1 MPQVGARVISLLRD
15 ARLHQEGLSVAGL
28 ALLLCLFVATV
39 AGASR
44 GLGDEVAV
52 QLQPLADASG
62 RAAVLS
68 ADERA
73 LLIPGG
79 RARDTSARLRFNL
92 PSDIGDQSRWV
103 VWIGRNPVDAILL
116 QRGDWRSAQHDF
128 FAPADDTGILPSG
141 FQFPLPADWR
151 GDIELD
157 VHASGTLRSAL
168 RVKVLRESAAMR
180 VEQRGAALAAAIY
193 AALFTLA
200 LLTLALF
207 GAARDRI
214 YLLFFG
220 ATTAALLL
228 LSAEN
233 GHLYQLPVFGQLS
246 AWRGQG
252 IWALGLVYLAVTLQ
266 LVLRYAETGKSM
278 PRFERLVDRYSIALS
293 ILAAI
298 CLLGLSIVDALLP
311 ALGTFAWVTAAVLG
325 LVVIVDGARRRV
337 QMAWPIALLVALTVI
352 SVFTTE
358 VVMRGR
364 WIDPVWLRYAYQMVL
379 VASAAVLAVG
389 LISRISEYRNQR
401 DRDQLARVDSERR
414 MRREAARADL
424 NTALQTKLRALAPG
438 DVEWAA
444 FRLLLDHLVPH
455 VPVEFASVMVYG
467 YQGQD
472 IQVVVPQSHKHAV
485 DEIVERRLLP
495 LKRHAGNGMPLQQPV
510 TVATEQSVVAMEAV
524 VPLSIRAPA
533 WGVLLLHRTGGDG
546 FSTDELA
553 LAGEFSRL
561 TLLHIEQALAAI
573 NLRRSAELDALTGTF
588 NRRTID
594 QWLVRSFAD
603 ADRDRLPISVLF
615 VDMDHFKSIND
626 KQGHACGDHC
636 LRQVAATLRGALS
649 EGDMLGRYG
658 GEEFIAVLP
667 GREGAAGRMM
677 GEQLRAA
684 IERMQIEWEGQPIRL
699 TVSVGVAT
707 RLQSEEKPAATV
719 DRADKALY
727 AAKRGGRNCVHVAPA
742 VFS

>member
-1 MPQVGARVISLLRD
+1 MPAGADMMSWLRD
-15 ARLHQEGLSVAGL
+15 ARLHQEGLSAAGL
-28 ALLLCLFVATV
+28 ALLLCLFMATV

-44 GLGDEVAV
+44 GLGGEVAV
-52 QLQPLADASG
+52 QLRPLADAEG
-62 RAAVLS
+62 RPSQIS
-68 ADERA
+68 ADGHA
-73 LLIPGG
+73 LLLPGG
-79 RARDTSARLRFNL
+79 RGRTGSARLRFSL
-92 PSDIGDQSRWV
+92 PDDGGGQSRWV
-103 VWIGRNPVDAILL
+103 VWIGRMPVDALVV
-116 QRGDWRSAQHDF
+116 QRDGWRSVQRDF
-128 FAPADDTGILPSG
+128 FAPGEDEGVLPSG
-141 FQFPLPADWR
+141 FQFPLPASFH
-151 GDIELD
+151 GDVELD
-157 VHASGTLRSAL
+157 LHASATMRAAL
-168 RVKVLRESAAMR
+168 RVKVLRESEAMR

-214 YLLFFG
+214 FLLFFG

-233 GHLYQLPVFGQLS
+233 GHLYQLPVFGLLS
-246 AWRGQG
+246 SWRGQG
-252 IWALGLVYLAVTLQ
+252 IWALGLIYLAATLQ
-266 LVLRYAETGKSM
+266 LLRRYADTAKAM
-278 PRFERLVDRYSIALS
+278 PRLSRVVGVFSIALS
-293 ILAAI
+293 ALAAV
-298 CLLGLSIVDALLP
+298 CLLGLSLVDALLP
-311 ALGTFAWVTAAVLG
+311 TLGAGVWVAATVLG
-325 LVVIVDGARRRV
+325 LVLIIDGARRRV
-337 QMAWPIALLVALTVI
+337 QMAWPIALLAVLAVI
-352 SVFTTE
+352 AAFVTE

-364 WIDPVWLRYAYQMVL
+364 WLDPVWLRYAYQMAL

-401 DRDQLARVDSERR
+401 DRDQLARADSERR

-424 NTALQTKLRALAPG
+424 NTALQGKLRSLAPG

-472 IQVVVPQSHKHAV
+472 IRVVMPQAHKGTV

-524 VPLSIRAPA
+524 IPLSIRAPA

-573 NLRRSAELDALTGTF
+573 NLRRSAELDALTGAF

-626 KQGHACGDHC
+626 RYGHACGDQC
-636 LRQVAATLRGALS
+636 LREVAATLRGALS
-649 EGDMLGRYG
+649 EGDLLGRYG

-667 GREGAAGRMM
+667 GREGAAARVV

-684 IERMQIEWEGQPIRL
+684 IERLQFEWEGQPIRL